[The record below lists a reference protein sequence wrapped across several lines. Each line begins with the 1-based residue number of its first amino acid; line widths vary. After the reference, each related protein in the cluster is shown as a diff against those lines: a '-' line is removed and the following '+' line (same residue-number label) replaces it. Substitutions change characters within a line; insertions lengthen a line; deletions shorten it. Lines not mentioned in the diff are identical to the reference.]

1 MIKSGI
7 AFHPATINA
16 LETTTAGRFD
26 LISLMS
32 LTTPDQVTFEGYI
45 VDRVRG
51 SLQWQDDPIAISRK
65 TFEGAG
71 SGEASFG

>member
-1 MIKSGI
+1 
-7 AFHPATINA
+7 
-16 LETTTAGRFD
+16 
-26 LISLMS
+26 MS

>member
-7 AFHPATINA
+7 AFHPAMINA